1 MILYTMMPH
10 ELIFPQEES
19 IYATYH
25 TIPCEDGHLI
35 VEQTNTSEYKVV
47 RLISGNPMNY
57 LNQKYTPGTVIQ
69 AKPQL

>member
-10 ELIFPQEES
+10 EMIFPQEEQAYS
-19 IYATYH
+19 TYQ
-25 TIPCEDGHLI
+25 TIPCEDGQLI
-35 VEQTNTSEYKVV
+35 VEQLNASQYKVV

-57 LNQKYTPGTVIQ
+57 LNKNYTPGTIIQ